1 VYAVK
6 QDLVDRFGEHPLLQA
21 TDRADPPAGT
31 IDDGAVDRAI
41 ADAEAE
47 VNAHLAGRYD
57 LPLASVPEVLKRWTC
72 DIAFYL
78 ILGEAAGERVQKRYE
93 DVMKSLR
100 LVAAGELTLGVD
112 AASQE
117 VASNGGAQVKAGSR
131 VFDDESLA
139 DY

>member
-1 VYAVK
+1 MYAVK
-6 QDLVDRFGEHPLLQA
+6 QDLIDRFGEQPLVQA
-21 TDRADPPAGT
+21 SDRADPPAGV
-31 IDDGAVDRAI
+31 IDETVLARAI

-47 VNAHLAGRYD
+47 VNAHLAGRYA

-78 ILGEAAGERVQKRYE
+78 LLGEAAGERTVKRYE
-93 DVMKSLR
+93 DVMRSLR

-112 AASQE
+112 ASSQE
-117 VASNGGAQVKAGSR
+117 VASGGGAQVKASPR
-131 VFDDESLA
+131 VFDDETLA